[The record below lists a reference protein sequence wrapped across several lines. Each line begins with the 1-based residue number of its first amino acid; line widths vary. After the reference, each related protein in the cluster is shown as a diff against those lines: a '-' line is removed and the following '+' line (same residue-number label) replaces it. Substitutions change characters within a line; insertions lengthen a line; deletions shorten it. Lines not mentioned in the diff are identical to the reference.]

1 MEEERGRMR
10 KKKRKKKK
18 KERVEEE
25 WKRKKFDMHCSA
37 SSTIFSYNSSADASL
52 DRYPPVRH
60 TRSED
65 LLTVIDP
72 NM

>member
-37 SSTIFSYNSSADASL
+37 SSTIFSYNSSADAII
-52 DRYPPVRH
+52 PAVA
-60 TRSED
+60 
-65 LLTVIDP
+65 
-72 NM
+72 